1 MDPDCLA
8 CRVNSGEEPVPGGVI
23 AETAHWRADHCIGP
37 FGVGAVVV
45 KTKEHVADFWGLAP
59 EAATELG
66 LFATRLSRA
75 IVDGLGAERVYLTM
89 WVDQPPHHVHLVL
102 YPRYPGEQRRAL
114 DLQLALQ
121 AAGPPAP
128 EDAASAADAIR
139 QALAAKA
146 GG

>member
-23 AETAHWRADHCIGP
+23 AETEHWRADHCIGP

-45 KTKEHVADFWGLAP
+45 KTKDHIGDFWAL
-59 EAATELG
+59 EQETAAELG
-66 LFATRLSRA
+66 PFVARLSRA
-75 IVDGLGAERVYLTM
+75 IVEALGAERVYLTM
-89 WVDQPPHHVHLVL
+89 WVDKPPHHVHLVL
-102 YPRYPGEQRRAL
+102 YPRYANEQRRAL

-121 AAGPPAP
+121 AAGPPNDD
-128 EDAASAADAIR
+128 DAARAAGSLRESLAADT
-139 QALAAKA
+139 